1 MRILVLEDDDA
12 IQAFIVAALQQ
23 SELLTEID
31 PVSNGD
37 DALAQC
43 RRHGSY
49 DVVIADQWHPG
60 MKGIELI
67 DAMREI
73 NRAQAVIL
81 QSGNFDDLVE
91 AFQQEYP
98 DIPVL
103 EKPFRAQ
110 KLTNLVRGMKR

>member
-12 IQAFIVAALQQ
+12 IQAFIVAALQL

-37 DALAQC
+37 DALAH
-43 RRHGSY
+43 RRHGAY
-49 DVVIADQWHPG
+49 DVVITDQWHPG

-91 AFQQEYP
+91 AFQQKYP